1 MASKLLHFFS
11 PRYLPPLD
19 ANVKNALEQGG
30 IADVSYTSYAIS
42 LIKVGVVDDLT
53 PTKNN
58 LSVFWSWLPVVTT
71 IRAIDCTLYVAGRR

>member
-58 LSVFWSWLPVVTT
+58 LSVFWSWLPVVTP